1 MKEYTG
7 KINRGYQLTLPPAFR
22 ESYHLQIGDYLKM
35 QEENGKLIIE
45 PVKMV
50 SNDPLEALKSLL
62 SSSDDNFNDL
72 PEEQIMDLVRSEIK
86 KSREEHNTSG
96 KNKGKA

>member
-7 KINRGYQLTLPPAFR
+7 KVNRGYQLTIPPEFR

-35 QEENGKLIIE
+35 HEKDGKLIIE

-50 SNDPLEALKSLL
+50 SNDPLEALQSLL
-62 SSSDDNFNDL
+62 SSSVDNFKDL
-72 PEEQIMDLVRSEIK
+72 PEDKIMELVRDEIK
-86 KSREEHNTSG
+86 KSRAEYNTA
-96 KNKGKA
+96 NKDNGTS